1 MENKELNSFYED
13 LRCPECLGNISVKN
27 ETPKCEQCGIE
38 YQIKE
43 GIPDLRK
50 DRSSYYC
57 EFPKNEIEQFLA
69 DAKKDLEGT
78 VRSYLKDKQLHP
90 KLGEYIMGS
99 GRAGWKY
106 LLPISANSRILDLG
120 CGLRRRR

>member
-13 LRCPECLGNISVKN
+13 LRCPECLGKISVKN
-27 ETPKCEQCGIE
+27 ERPKCKLCGIE

-69 DAKKDLEGT
+69 DAKKKFRRN
-78 VRSYLKDKQLHP
+78 RSKLLK
-90 KLGEYIMGS
+90 
-99 GRAGWKY
+99 R
-106 LLPISANSRILDLG
+106 
-120 CGLRRRR
+120 